1 MLLFYHTI
9 YLVVKMF
16 HFLIDKIL
24 YFKKEAVSY
33 LLITLL
39 LWIIGVSTPYIS
51 GIYIDYLLA
60 GVSTNLFFA
69 FIVAIA
75 AINILQMFI
84 RYFLSITSTKFN
96 QKLAA
101 NISNSIYQ
109 KIFNSNYNEYVNIDS
124 AYYIDQINKDTYTL
138 VGFFSSN
145 ITSFFFQMATI
156 VISAIIVLQADK
168 LLCIIIFSL
177 IPFYVITFVLNQSK
191 IYVSRKSQKEKSN
204 EYFSHCSEQIN
215 KFSYIKRNVLN
226 FEMESR
232 FKDAFNNMLSAAL
245 HAIRVNYLFT
255 NLNQFVIILA
265 YICIIGIGG
274 YKVRTGSLSIGLFSI
289 INTYFNMIISS
300 ISYFIGLASSYQDAK
315 VSFQRIQ
322 KIMQSPNEEI
332 GTKLVSHIENVRIH
346 NLSITHGDQVILKNC
361 NFVFSIGKIYGICGH
376 NGGGKT
382 TLLNAIIGL
391 YSGEHTGDIY
401 YDNDKIDQLNMLQ
414 IRRQKISYVEQDPVL
429 LNMSVEDYLHFG
441 IDMCQSVTRN
451 QRQLLALW
459 DIDYLLTKELN
470 ENGSNLSGGE
480 KQKLSIVRALSKDSF
495 LILLDE
501 PTSALDKN
509 SIEKL
514 MVLLNQ
520 RKDQAI
526 ILLVSHDHDVLEQC
540 DEIIEISAIQKGF
553 PETMC

>member
-1 MLLFYHTI
+1 MNDNLKAFIKSHRTLYI
-9 YLVVKMF
+9 QYIVV
-16 HFLIDKIL
+16 I
-24 YFKKEAVSY
+24 
-33 LLITLL
+33 LLI
-39 LWIIGVSTPYIS
+39 WSTSVYAPYIS
-51 GIYIDYLLA
+51 GLYIDCL
-60 GVSTNLFFA
+60 VSGTTKTTFFT
-69 FIVAIA
+69 FIILII
-75 AINILQMFI
+75 AINILQLI
-84 RYFLSITSTKFN
+84 LKYLQSIVSTKVT
-96 QKLAA
+96 QILVYY
-101 NISNSIYQ
+101 ISDTAFQ
-109 KIFNSNYNEYVNIDS
+109 KIFLSQYSKYVNINA
-124 AYYIDQINKDTYTL
+124 AYYIDLINKDSHTI
-138 VGFFSSN
+138 VQFIVSN
-145 ITSFFFQMATI
+145 ITNFIFQSATI
-156 VISAIIVLQADK
+156 IISGIIIFRADK
-168 LLCIIIFSL
+168 LLCFIIFSL
-177 IPFYVITFVLNQSK
+177 IPFYVITFLLNRNSMYK
-191 IYVSRKSQKEKSN
+191 SRKEQKEKSN
-204 EYFSHCSEQIN
+204 EYFSNYSEQIN
-215 KFSYIKRNVLN
+215 KFAYIKRNVLN
-226 FEMESR
+226 HEMESR
-232 FKDAFNNMLSAAL
+232 LFSAFNRMLNAAL
-245 HAIRVNYLFT
+245 HTIKVNSLFT
-255 NLNQFVIILA
+255 NLNQFVIIFA
-265 YICIIGIGG
+265 YVCIIGLGG
-274 YKVRTGSLSIGLFSI
+274 YKVSIGALTIGFFSI

-322 KIMQSPNEEI
+322 KITQSPNEEI
-332 GTKLVSHIENVRIH
+332 GAKLVSHIENVRIH
-346 NLSITHGDQVILKNC
+346 NLSITHGDQAILKNC

>member
-1 MLLFYHTI
+1 MNDNLKAFIKNHRTLCIQYI
-9 YLVVKMF
+9 VV
-16 HFLIDKIL
+16 I
-24 YFKKEAVSY
+24 
-33 LLITLL
+33 LLI
-39 LWIIGVSTPYIS
+39 WSTSVYAPYIS
-51 GIYIDYLLA
+51 GLYIDCL
-60 GVSTNLFFA
+60 VSGTTKTTFFT
-69 FIVAIA
+69 FIILII
-75 AINILQMFI
+75 AINILQLI
-84 RYFLSITSTKFN
+84 LKYLQSIVSTKVT
-96 QKLAA
+96 QILVYY
-101 NISNSIYQ
+101 ISDTAFQ
-109 KIFNSNYNEYVNIDS
+109 KIFLSQYSEYANINA
-124 AYYIDQINKDTYTL
+124 AYYIDLINKDSHTI
-138 VGFFSSN
+138 VQFIVSN
-145 ITSFFFQMATI
+145 ITNFIFQSATI
-156 VISAIIVLQADK
+156 IISGIIIFRADK
-168 LLCIIIFSL
+168 LLCFIIFSL
-177 IPFYVITFVLNQSK
+177 IPFYVITFLLNRNSMYK
-191 IYVSRKSQKEKSN
+191 SRKDQKEKSN
-204 EYFSHCSEQIN
+204 EYFSHYSEQIN
-215 KFSYIKRNVLN
+215 KFPYIKRNVLN
-226 FEMESR
+226 HEMENRLLS
-232 FKDAFNNMLSAAL
+232 AFNRMLKAAL
-245 HAIRVNYLFT
+245 HTIKVNSLFT
-255 NLNQFVIILA
+255 NLNQFVIIFA
-265 YICIIGIGG
+265 YVCIIGLGG
-274 YKVRTGSLSIGLFSI
+274 YKVSTGALSIGFFSI

-332 GTKLVSHIENVRIH
+332 GAKLASHIENVRIH
-346 NLSITHGDQVILKNC
+346 NLSITHGDQAILKNC

>member
-1 MLLFYHTI
+1 MNDNLKAFIKNHRTLCIQYI
-9 YLVVKMF
+9 VV
-16 HFLIDKIL
+16 I
-24 YFKKEAVSY
+24 
-33 LLITLL
+33 LLI
-39 LWIIGVSTPYIS
+39 WSTSVYAPYIS
-51 GIYIDYLLA
+51 GLYIDCL
-60 GVSTNLFFA
+60 VSGTTKTTFFT
-69 FIVAIA
+69 FIILII
-75 AINILQMFI
+75 AINILQLI
-84 RYFLSITSTKFN
+84 LKYLQSIVSTKVT
-96 QKLAA
+96 QILVYY
-101 NISNSIYQ
+101 ISDTAFQ
-109 KIFNSNYNEYVNIDS
+109 KIFLSQYSEYANINA
-124 AYYIDQINKDTYTL
+124 AYYIDLINKDSHTI
-138 VGFFSSN
+138 VQFIVSN
-145 ITSFFFQMATI
+145 ITNFIFQSATI
-156 VISAIIVLQADK
+156 IISGIIIFRADK
-168 LLCIIIFSL
+168 LLCFIIFSL
-177 IPFYVITFVLNQSK
+177 IPFYVITFLLNRNSMYK
-191 IYVSRKSQKEKSN
+191 SRKDQKEKSN
-204 EYFSHCSEQIN
+204 EYFSHYSEQIN
-215 KFSYIKRNVLN
+215 KFPYIKRNVLN
-226 FEMESR
+226 HEMENRLLS
-232 FKDAFNNMLSAAL
+232 AFNRMLKAAL
-245 HAIRVNYLFT
+245 HTIKVNSLFT
-255 NLNQFVIILA
+255 NLNQFVIIFA
-265 YICIIGIGG
+265 YVCIIGLGG
-274 YKVRTGSLSIGLFSI
+274 YKVSTGALSIGFFSI

-332 GTKLVSHIENVRIH
+332 GAKLASHIENVRIH
-346 NLSITHGDQVILKNC
+346 NLSITHGDQAILKNC

-540 DEIIEISAIQKGF
+540 DEIIEISAIQKGV

>member
-191 IYVSRKSQKEKSN
+191 IYVSRK
-204 EYFSHCSEQIN
+204 
-215 KFSYIKRNVLN
+215 
-226 FEMESR
+226 
-232 FKDAFNNMLSAAL
+232 
-245 HAIRVNYLFT
+245 
-255 NLNQFVIILA
+255 
-265 YICIIGIGG
+265 
-274 YKVRTGSLSIGLFSI
+274 
-289 INTYFNMIISS
+289 
-300 ISYFIGLASSYQDAK
+300 
-315 VSFQRIQ
+315 
-322 KIMQSPNEEI
+322 
-332 GTKLVSHIENVRIH
+332 
-346 NLSITHGDQVILKNC
+346 
-361 NFVFSIGKIYGICGH
+361 
-376 NGGGKT
+376 
-382 TLLNAIIGL
+382 
-391 YSGEHTGDIY
+391 
-401 YDNDKIDQLNMLQ
+401 
-414 IRRQKISYVEQDPVL
+414 
-429 LNMSVEDYLHFG
+429 
-441 IDMCQSVTRN
+441 
-451 QRQLLALW
+451 
-459 DIDYLLTKELN
+459 
-470 ENGSNLSGGE
+470 
-480 KQKLSIVRALSKDSF
+480 
-495 LILLDE
+495 
-501 PTSALDKN
+501 
-509 SIEKL
+509 
-514 MVLLNQ
+514 
-520 RKDQAI
+520 
-526 ILLVSHDHDVLEQC
+526 
-540 DEIIEISAIQKGF
+540 
-553 PETMC
+553 

>member
-1 MLLFYHTI
+1 MNDNLKAFIKNHRTLCIQYI
-9 YLVVKMF
+9 VV
-16 HFLIDKIL
+16 I
-24 YFKKEAVSY
+24 
-33 LLITLL
+33 LLI
-39 LWIIGVSTPYIS
+39 WSTSVYAPYIS
-51 GIYIDYLLA
+51 GLYIDCL
-60 GVSTNLFFA
+60 VSGTTKTTFFT
-69 FIVAIA
+69 FIILII
-75 AINILQMFI
+75 AINILQLI
-84 RYFLSITSTKFN
+84 LKYLQSIVSTKVT
-96 QKLAA
+96 QILVYY
-101 NISNSIYQ
+101 ISDTAFQ
-109 KIFNSNYNEYVNIDS
+109 KIFLSQYSEYANINA
-124 AYYIDQINKDTYTL
+124 AYYIDLINKDSHTI
-138 VGFFSSN
+138 VQFIVSN
-145 ITSFFFQMATI
+145 ITNFIFQSATI
-156 VISAIIVLQADK
+156 IISGIIIFRADK
-168 LLCIIIFSL
+168 LLCFIIFSL
-177 IPFYVITFVLNQSK
+177 IPFYVITFLLNRNSMYK
-191 IYVSRKSQKEKSN
+191 SRKDQKEKSN
-204 EYFSHCSEQIN
+204 EYFSHYSEQIN
-215 KFSYIKRNVLN
+215 KFPYIKRNVLN
-226 FEMESR
+226 HEMENRLLS
-232 FKDAFNNMLSAAL
+232 AFNRMLKAAL
-245 HAIRVNYLFT
+245 HTIKVNSLFT
-255 NLNQFVIILA
+255 NLNQFVIIFA
-265 YICIIGIGG
+265 YVCIIGLGG
-274 YKVRTGSLSIGLFSI
+274 YKVSTGALSIGFFSI

-300 ISYFIGLASSYQDAK
+300 ISYFIGLASSYQDSK

-332 GTKLVSHIENVRIH
+332 GAKLASHIENVRIH
-346 NLSITHGDQVILKNC
+346 NLSITHGDQAILKNC

-540 DEIIEISAIQKGF
+540 DEIIEISAIQKGV

>member
-1 MLLFYHTI
+1 MNDNLKAFIKNHRTLCIQYI
-9 YLVVKMF
+9 VV
-16 HFLIDKIL
+16 I
-24 YFKKEAVSY
+24 
-33 LLITLL
+33 LLI
-39 LWIIGVSTPYIS
+39 WSTSVYAPYIS
-51 GIYIDYLLA
+51 GLYIDCL
-60 GVSTNLFFA
+60 VSGTTKTTFFT
-69 FIVAIA
+69 FIILII
-75 AINILQMFI
+75 AINILQLI
-84 RYFLSITSTKFN
+84 LKYLQSVVSTKVT
-96 QKLAA
+96 QILVYY
-101 NISNSIYQ
+101 ISDTAFQ
-109 KIFNSNYNEYVNIDS
+109 KIFLSQYSEYANINA
-124 AYYIDQINKDTYTL
+124 AYYIDLINKDSHTI
-138 VGFFSSN
+138 VQFIVSN
-145 ITSFFFQMATI
+145 ITNFIFQSATI
-156 VISAIIVLQADK
+156 IISGIIIFRADK
-168 LLCIIIFSL
+168 LLCFIIFSL
-177 IPFYVITFVLNQSK
+177 IPFYVITFLLNRNSMYK
-191 IYVSRKSQKEKSN
+191 SRKDQKEKSN
-204 EYFSHCSEQIN
+204 EYFSHYSEQIN
-215 KFSYIKRNVLN
+215 KFPYIKRNVLN
-226 FEMESR
+226 HEMENRLLS
-232 FKDAFNNMLSAAL
+232 AFNRMLKAAL
-245 HAIRVNYLFT
+245 HTIKVNSLFT
-255 NLNQFVIILA
+255 NLNQFVIIFA
-265 YICIIGIGG
+265 YVCIIGLGG
-274 YKVRTGSLSIGLFSI
+274 YKVSTGALSIGFFSI

-332 GTKLVSHIENVRIH
+332 GAKLASHIENVRIH
-346 NLSITHGDQVILKNC
+346 NLSITHGDQAILKNC

-540 DEIIEISAIQKGF
+540 DEIIEISAIQKGV

>member
-1 MLLFYHTI
+1 MANIFKRFVNHHRVLCIQYITIVLLVWTI
-9 YLVVKMF
+9 SVCF
-16 HFLIDKIL
+16 
-24 YFKKEAVSY
+24 
-33 LLITLL
+33 
-39 LWIIGVSTPYIS
+39 PYIS
-51 GIYIDYLLA
+51 GQYIDHL
-60 GVSTNLFFA
+60 VSGITETTFIA
-69 FIVAIA
+69 FIILII
-75 AINILQMFI
+75 AINILQLI
-84 RYFLSITSTKFN
+84 LKYLQSIVSTKVT
-96 QKLAA
+96 QILVYY
-101 NISNSIYQ
+101 ISDTAFQ
-109 KIFNSNYNEYVNIDS
+109 KIFLSQYSEYANINA
-124 AYYIDQINKDTYTL
+124 AYYIDLINKDSHTI
-138 VGFFSSN
+138 VQFIVSN
-145 ITSFFFQMATI
+145 ITNFIFQSATI
-156 VISAIIVLQADK
+156 IISGIIIFRADK
-168 LLCIIIFSL
+168 LLCFIIFSL
-177 IPFYVITFVLNQSK
+177 IPFYVITFLLNRNSMYK
-191 IYVSRKSQKEKSN
+191 SRKDQKEKSN
-204 EYFSHCSEQIN
+204 EYFSHYSEQIN
-215 KFSYIKRNVLN
+215 KFPYIKRNVLN
-226 FEMESR
+226 HEMENRLLS
-232 FKDAFNNMLSAAL
+232 AFNRMLKAAL
-245 HAIRVNYLFT
+245 HTIKVNSLFT
-255 NLNQFVIILA
+255 NLNQFVIIFA
-265 YICIIGIGG
+265 YVCIIGLGG
-274 YKVRTGSLSIGLFSI
+274 YKVSTGALSIGFFSI

-300 ISYFIGLASSYQDAK
+300 ISYFIGLASSYQDSK

>member
-1 MLLFYHTI
+1 MNDNLKAFIKSHRTLCIQYI
-9 YLVVKMF
+9 VV
-16 HFLIDKIL
+16 I
-24 YFKKEAVSY
+24 
-33 LLITLL
+33 LLI
-39 LWIIGVSTPYIS
+39 WSTSVYAPYIS
-51 GIYIDYLLA
+51 GLYIDCL
-60 GVSTNLFFA
+60 VSGTTKTTFFT
-69 FIVAIA
+69 FIILII
-75 AINILQMFI
+75 AINILQLI
-84 RYFLSITSTKFN
+84 LKYLQSIVSTKVT
-96 QKLAA
+96 QILVYY
-101 NISNSIYQ
+101 ISDTAFQ
-109 KIFNSNYNEYVNIDS
+109 KIFLSQYSEYVNINA
-124 AYYIDQINKDTYTL
+124 AYYIDLINKDSHTI
-138 VGFFSSN
+138 VQFIISN
-145 ITSFFFQMATI
+145 ITNFIFQSATI
-156 VISAIIVLQADK
+156 IISGIIIFRADK
-168 LLCIIIFSL
+168 LLCFIIFSL
-177 IPFYVITFVLNQSK
+177 IPFYVITFLLNRNSMYK
-191 IYVSRKSQKEKSN
+191 SRKEQKEKSN
-204 EYFSHCSEQIN
+204 EYFSNYSEQIN
-215 KFSYIKRNVLN
+215 KFAYIKRNVLN
-226 FEMESR
+226 HEMESR
-232 FKDAFNNMLSAAL
+232 LFSAFNRMLNAAL
-245 HAIRVNYLFT
+245 HTIKVNSLFT
-255 NLNQFVIILA
+255 NLNQFVIIFA
-265 YICIIGIGG
+265 YVCIIGLGG
-274 YKVRTGSLSIGLFSI
+274 YKVSIGALTIGFFSI

-322 KIMQSPNEEI
+322 KITQSPNEEI
-332 GTKLVSHIENVRIH
+332 GAKLVSHIENVRIH
-346 NLSITHGDQVILKNC
+346 NLSITHGDQAILKNC

>member
-1 MLLFYHTI
+1 
-9 YLVVKMF
+9 MF
-16 HFLIDKIL
+16 RFLIDRISS
-24 YFKKEAVSY
+24 FKKETISY
-33 LLITLL
+33 ILISLL
-39 LWIIGVSTPYIS
+39 LWVVGVLTPYIS

-60 GVSTNLFFA
+60 GVSTNLFLS
-69 FIVAIA
+69 FILTIAI
-75 AINILQMFI
+75 INILQMFA
-84 RYFLSITSTKFN
+84 RYFLSIASTKFN

-101 NISNSIYQ
+101 DINNSIYQ
-109 KIFNSNYNEYVNIDS
+109 KIFASNYTEYSNIDS
-124 AYYIDQINKDTYTL
+124 AYYIDQINKDAYTI

-145 ITSFFFQMATI
+145 ATNFFFQVATI
-156 VISAIIVLQADK
+156 IISAIIVLQADK
-168 LLCIIIFSL
+168 LLCLIIFSL
-177 IPFYVITFVLNQSK
+177 IPFYVITFILNQKK
-191 IYVSRKSQKEKSN
+191 IYMSRKYQKEKSN
-204 EYFSHCSEQIN
+204 EYFSRCSEQIN
-215 KFSYIKRNVLN
+215 KFAYVKRNVLN
-226 FEMESR
+226 SEMKKR
-232 FKDAFNNMLSAAL
+232 FKEAFNEMLKAAL
-245 HAIRVNYLFT
+245 HAIQVTYIFT
-255 NLNQFVIILA
+255 NLNQFVVILA

-274 YKVRTGSLSIGLFSI
+274 YKVSAGNLSIGLFSI

-322 KIMQSPNEEI
+322 KIMQSPDEEI
-332 GTKLVSHIENVRIH
+332 GSKTVFYIERIRIY
-346 NLSITHGDQVILKNC
+346 NLSIKYEEQTILKNC
-361 NFVFSIGKIYGICGH
+361 NFTFSTGKIYGICGR